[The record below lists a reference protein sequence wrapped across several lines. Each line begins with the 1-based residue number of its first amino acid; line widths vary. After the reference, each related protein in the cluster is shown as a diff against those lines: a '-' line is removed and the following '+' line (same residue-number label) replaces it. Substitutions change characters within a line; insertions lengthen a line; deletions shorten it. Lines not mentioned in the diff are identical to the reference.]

1 MKKLMQMLLVLC
13 LVVFSTQVAF
23 ANSDKVTLVEGA
35 DITGIHRLALAKPL
49 YMQTDKLAPTMDQLI
64 QIESEASK
72 VARMYVIPYDT
83 VAASVKTDTKVDIKA
98 LDRHQGFIANPN
110 CSTIITLMGIAP
122 LHKQVPLRHMTAV
135 TFQSVSGTGR
145 AAIEELEQ
153 QARAYATGAGMAVN
167 AYPHQIAFNV
177 LPQIGGVKKEMPGFT
192 SEEAKLTFESRKILG
207 SPELRIASTCV
218 RVPVFYAHSIAI
230 HAEFSAP
237 MPPEQAREILA
248 RADGVKVID
257 DLAAAQYPMPLFIGG
272 GDDVGVG
279 RIRVDPSVE
288 NGLALWCC
296 GDNIRKGAAQNAVQI
311 AEAMIRRSLI

>member
-1 MKKLMQMLLVLC
+1 MIDNGDDYRMDERV
-13 LVVFSTQVAF
+13 
-23 ANSDKVTLVEGA
+23 
-35 DITGIHRLALAKPL
+35 PL
-49 YMQTDKLAPTMDQLI
+49 
-64 QIESEASK
+64 
-72 VARMYVIPYDT
+72 VIPEIN
-83 VAASVKTDTKVDIKA
+83 AEA

-145 AAIEELEQ
+145 AAVEELEQ
-153 QARAYATGAGMAVN
+153 QARAYATGAEMAVN
-167 AYPHQIAFNV
+167 TYPHQIAFNV
-177 LPQIGGVKKEMPGFT
+177 LPQIGGLKKEMPGFT

-207 SPELRIASTCV
+207 CPDLRIACTCV

-237 MPPEQAREILA
+237 ISAEQARDILS
-248 RADGVKVID
+248 RTEGVKVID
-257 DLAAAQYPMPLFIGG
+257 DVATAQYPMPLFIGG

-311 AEAMIRRSLI
+311 AETMIRRGLI